1 MNINE
6 QTENRLGCLRCVTHK
21 PCYHRGMKETTTMQD
36 ARPPKRIIAALGAT
50 QISAWGSLFYAFS
63 VLGPDILRELGWPP
77 ELVFGAFSWG
87 LLVSGL
93 AATPA
98 GALID
103 RYGGARVMGAGS
115 VLCGAGLVLLSR
127 SHALASYYA
136 AWTLL
141 GIGMSATLYEA
152 AFATINRE
160 LRERARA
167 GISTL
172 TLFGGF
178 ASTVFW
184 PLTVKLDAALGWR
197 DTYLVYGL
205 LQLAVCLPLHLTLPR
220 RSASHATRA
229 KPGAQTD
236 FRLKDALRLRAFWLL
251 AAAFALNSFVF
262 TGLAV
267 HLIPL
272 LRRLGH
278 PLDSVVFW
286 TAVIGPMQVLGRIG
300 EMRFAGR
307 TAPQRVGRFTFG
319 LLPLALGLLLGIGGW
334 LPAVALFCVLYG
346 LSNGIMTIVRGTV
359 PLQLFGHAHYGAIA
373 GALAGPNLLC
383 QAVAPLAMAVLLDGG
398 MATGSLLAGLLGMS
412 VLSAGFFLAATR
424 KA

>member
-1 MNINE
+1 
-6 QTENRLGCLRCVTHK
+6 
-21 PCYHRGMKETTTMQD
+21 MQA
-36 ARPPKRIIAALGAT
+36 ARSRKRIIASLGAT
-50 QISAWGSLFYAFS
+50 QIMAWGSLFYAFS
-63 VLGPDILRELGWPP
+63 VLGPEILRELGWRP

-103 RYGGARVMGAGS
+103 RYGGARVMSAGS
-115 VLCGAGLVLLSR
+115 LLCGAGLILLSR
-127 SHALASYYA
+127 SYALASYYA

-205 LQLAVCLPLHLTLPR
+205 LQLVLCLPLHLTLPR
-220 RSASHATRA
+220 RNVSNTAKV
-229 KPGAQTD
+229 KPGAQPD

-278 PLDSVVFW
+278 PLAPVVFW

-307 TAPQRVGRFTFG
+307 MLPQRVGRFTFA
-319 LLPLALGLLLGIGGW
+319 LLPLSLGLLLLAGGW
-334 LPAVALFCVLYG
+334 LPTVALFCVLYG

-383 QAVAPLAMAVLLDGG
+383 QAMAPLAIASLLDGG
-398 MATGSLLAGLLGMS
+398 LSPGRLLAGLLVVSMLSMS
-412 VLSAGFFLAATR
+412 FFAVATR
-424 KA
+424 KGKARGVSRS